1 MTACSHLLCVKHGA
15 SISSCPVC
23 HADVPATH
31 LSSLDFGHQLS
42 SREVSL
48 LRSIAIKAPREISQ
62 LLVEANSFVLK
73 QANFQFGSL
82 HDRKE
87 TESASLDQ
95 TNQALIQK
103 NGALRQQL
111 SEVSREAETS
121 AVVLAELREDLRRV
135 EQQQSRAG
143 GFGSGNWNSSGTSS
157 VGGVGSVG
165 QSSAVSQRNSSALA
179 PYISD
184 HARRSV
190 GGVGPI
196 QQQQQ
201 QHQQR
206 DREQQ
211 RAREQQQQRDR
222 ERLRERQ
229 QEVQRQQQQQQQ
241 QRQQQQQ
248 QQQQEQ
254 QQQEQQEQH
263 TTTGRSSSYFTK
275 PTSST
280 FGTANK
286 PGYQTP
292 SRGSS
297 SFGSTKY
304 TPSRRIVS
312 SRPTSTFVQS
322 RSAANTPNNGGYV
335 RKSATPRLDFKN
347 VSHRASARLQ

>member
-135 EQQQSRAG
+135 EQQQCRAG

-157 VGGVGSVG
+157 VGGEKVD
-165 QSSAVSQRNSSALA
+165 SSGATSNHHAESFSS
-179 PYISD
+179 
-184 HARRSV
+184 
-190 GGVGPI
+190 
-196 QQQQQ
+196 
-201 QHQQR
+201 
-206 DREQQ
+206 
-211 RAREQQQQRDR
+211 
-222 ERLRERQ
+222 
-229 QEVQRQQQQQQQ
+229 
-241 QRQQQQQ
+241 
-248 QQQQEQ
+248 
-254 QQQEQQEQH
+254 
-263 TTTGRSSSYFTK
+263 
-275 PTSST
+275 
-280 FGTANK
+280 
-286 PGYQTP
+286 
-292 SRGSS
+292 GSS
-297 SFGSTKY
+297 SKEGNHVEKENNSTTTTKMEELSMFDVVFGQTLGVGSFGVVKQAYKIIRGKSRSDWPMYAIKQMDLSHYDLAKREERVMLDMLLERGGGSTEEEEDRRRDKEGRRERRQP
-304 TPSRRIVS
+304 PS
-312 SRPTSTFVQS
+312 
-322 RSAANTPNNGGYV
+322 A
-335 RKSATPRLDFKN
+335 PR
-347 VSHRASARLQ
+347 